1 MADERRCGCT
11 REGLGRSVGGTQ
23 NGAVNF
29 FQDLWGALQMMD
41 EAPRRIALKMR
52 PPISTTRRCTITC
65 ERCHGLMV
73 SEQIYD
79 LQGMNSDLC
88 VGGYCCLLC
97 GNLVDATILEN
108 RRRSIDTAAVLTL
121 MNPRMP
127 RLVVA

>member
-1 MADERRCGCT
+1 M
-11 REGLGRSVGGTQ
+11 
-23 NGAVNF
+23 
-29 FQDLWGALQMMD
+29 
-41 EAPRRIALKMR
+41 
-52 PPISTTRRCTITC
+52 TC

-88 VGGYCCLLC
+88 VDGYRCLPC

-108 RRRSIDTAAVLTL
+108 RRRSIDTAGVLTL
-121 MNPRMP
+121 MNPCMP